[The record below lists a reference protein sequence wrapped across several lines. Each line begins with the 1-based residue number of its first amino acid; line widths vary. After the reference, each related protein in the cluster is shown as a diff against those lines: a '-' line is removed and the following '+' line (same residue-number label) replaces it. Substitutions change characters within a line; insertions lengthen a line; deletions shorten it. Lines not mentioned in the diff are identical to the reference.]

1 MNQRSIKLLPTLVV
15 LLASGLLL
23 AYGPI
28 RQPTDYHRFADQSV
42 LFGVPHA
49 ADVLSNLGFVL
60 VGLWGWFRL
69 HAHRDHPALSP
80 GWPGYR
86 LFLAGL
92 VLTAAGSAYYHLAPD
107 DGRIVWDRLSIALAC
122 AGLLSAVW
130 AETRPQGRGHTAWL
144 ALLAVASV
152 AWCAYGDRQG
162 VGDLRPY
169 LLVQGLPMVLIPVW
183 QAIYHAPRRDRA
195 AFGIALLLYL
205 FARVAEIYD
214 HSLLALLGDLSG
226 HTLKHLLATAAAA
239 VLVGRLVERV
249 RPVYRAP
256 APSAHRERRT

>member
-1 MNQRSIKLLPTLVV
+1 MNRSLSSLPIVVV
-15 LLASGLLL
+15 LAVSALLL

-28 RQPTDYHRFADQSV
+28 QQPADYHLFADQSV

-60 VGLWGWFRL
+60 VGLWGWLRL
-69 HAHRDHPALSP
+69 HPQRAHPALAA

-107 DGRIVWDRLSIALAC
+107 DTRIVWDRLAIALAC
-122 AGLLSAVW
+122 AGLLAAVW
-130 AETRPQGRGHTAWL
+130 TETRPDGRDPTAWL

-152 AWCAYGDRQG
+152 AWCAYGDWQG
-162 VGDLRPY
+162 QPDLRPY
-169 LLVQGLPMVLIPVW
+169 LLVQGLPLVLVPLL
-183 QAIYHAPRRDRA
+183 QAIHHAPRRDRL
-195 AFGIALLLYL
+195 AFGIALLLYVL
-205 FARVAEIYD
+205 ARAAELYD
-214 HSLLALLGDLSG
+214 HQLLALLGVVSG

-249 RPVYRAP
+249 KHPNGA
-256 APSAHRERRT
+256 AMAFA

>member
-1 MNQRSIKLLPTLVV
+1 MNR
-15 LLASGLLL
+15 LLASLPIFVVLAVSALLL

-28 RQPTDYHRFADQSV
+28 QQPADYHRFADHSV

-49 ADVLSNLGFVL
+49 ADVLSNLGFIL
-60 VGLWGWFRL
+60 VGLWGWLRL
-69 HAHRDHPALSP
+69 HPQRAHPALAA

-92 VLTAAGSAYYHLAPD
+92 MLTAAGSAYYHLAPD
-107 DGRIVWDRLSIALAC
+107 DARIVWDRLSIALAC

-130 AETRPQGRGHTAWL
+130 AETRPAGRGHTAWL
-144 ALLAVASV
+144 ALLAIASV
-152 AWCAYGDRQG
+152 AWCAYGDWRGQP
-162 VGDLRPY
+162 DLRPY
-169 LLVQGLPMVLIPVW
+169 LLVQGLPLLLVPLL
-183 QAIYHAPRRDRA
+183 QAIHHAPRRDRL

-205 FARVAEIYD
+205 VARVAELYD
-214 HSLLALLGDLSG
+214 HQLLALLGILSG

-249 RPVYRAP
+249 K
-256 APSAHRERRT
+256 SASGAAMAYA